1 GRWGDGEMGRW
12 GDKGDKGDK
21 ENKSQQSTV
30 TTPQS
35 PVTSQ
40 YSLLGQSP
48 MPHAPYPISHTGP
61 ITKISNNLMVQALH
75 LKEICI
81 ALSAWRVVFR

>member
-1 GRWGDGEMGRW
+1 
-12 GDKGDKGDK
+12 
-21 ENKSQQSTV
+21 
-30 TTPQS
+30 
-35 PVTSQ
+35 
-40 YSLLGQSP
+40 
-48 MPHAPYPISHTGP
+48 MPHAPYPISHTGS